1 MAVLRAEG
9 SFQSAILNYIN
20 SLNAPELMKKI
31 ADGEKNI
38 ADCCSYI
45 ISEMRKKAKNNVTVA
60 EDQEVF
66 GLAVHYFEEDSIK
79 KGSAS
84 VSNAINKAIVA
95 TSPKKEEKP
104 KAAAVQK
111 TTDLEGQ
118 MSLFDL

>member
-1 MAVLRAEG
+1 MAVLTAEG

-60 EDQEVF
+60 ENQEVF

-79 KGSAS
+79 KCSSS
-84 VSNAINKAIVA
+84 VSNARVFCA

-111 TTDLEGQ
+111 TNNLEGQ